1 MQGAR
6 PYVRVLRRAGVAA
19 QISITGCARMPM
31 RGSLKNC
38 LLLCALLL
46 GAAGAGWARADEG
59 VALEI
64 ATLDTDQPFSAR
76 QVIRGEAGRWQENA
90 PRKLHFRGGAQR
102 AHWLRIRAQLPA
114 TEDGRWVLWFDRV
127 PLSDLSLMLPE
138 DGDVYVSQSLQFF
151 RPDPNDPPLVSG
163 FHFDL
168 AAQSAGPV
176 ELLLQVR
183 TDAYA
188 SMRPFLMPLAEYRAM
203 DRRNAIALGAIYAS
217 LSVLTLTGLAMFL
230 ALRDRLHGAF
240 VGYAGTSL
248 LLLLALNGH
257 LYHLPLFDTLG
268 YWREMG
274 ILALANL
281 AAGFTMML
289 VRGFANLG
297 REAPRCDLMLLWA
310 GRLLLFLGAAC
321 LLNLRPLVTLFQAG
335 SLALWGMAGFVA
347 VSTSLIALRKRRPLA
362 RPMLF
367 IWVMIFGASAARGLV
382 SFGWIPQNTLT
393 VYGFQLALA
402 FGAFLLSLAMA
413 DQVME
418 FRKQRDR
425 ARLAMEQADASLQVE
440 QVRRRLVETL
450 QSGLRAAP
458 AGDLEWIALRRLLDA
473 VQHLVPQRR
482 SAVAVFGYHGTDLL
496 ITEPTEAKDHFA
508 HMVAARGGTM
518 KGICRTSNAVQVRL
532 EDGPDEPDGEPG
544 GALYAIVPLPLPR
557 PAWGVLLI
565 ERAGWEAFDTSE
577 LRIASEFGA
586 MALQAADE
594 AAASQELRNKAD
606 RDPLTGALNRR
617 AIETHLAR
625 EMEIAL
631 ARRAPLSVMMVEL
644 DQFAQIA
651 DRFGPDIADACLRA
665 VAEVVHRALGAEDA
679 FGRYSGEQYLLV
691 LPGRSADQAR
701 SFGERLRKAVSDVRV
716 PARGGPCRFT
726 VSIGATV
733 RAPAEQT
740 LGTLVERADKAL
752 QAAKRGGR
760 DQVQLIAVFAS
771 PGSEPGPPL
780 YL

>member
-1 MQGAR
+1 MTRKRYGRYFYKWIGA
-6 PYVRVLRRAGVAA
+6 
-19 QISITGCARMPM
+19 MPM
-31 RGSLKNC
+31 RGPLKKWLTLC
-38 LLLCALLL
+38 AVLLCI
-46 GAAGAGWARADEG
+46 GSSDFARADDAM
-59 VALEI
+59 ALEI
-64 ATLDTDQPFSAR
+64 ATLATDQPYSAR
-76 QVIRGEAGRWQENA
+76 QVARGEAGPWHEDA
-90 PRKLHFRGGAQR
+90 SRKLHFRGGTQWV
-102 AHWLRIRAQLPA
+102 HWLRIRASLPP
-114 TEDGRWVLWFDRV
+114 TDDGRWVLWFDRA
-127 PLSDLSLMLPE
+127 PLTDLTLMLPDSGGE
-138 DGDVYVSQSLQFF
+138 YVSQSRQFF
-151 RPDPNDPPLVSG
+151 RADADAPWLASG

-168 AAQSAGPV
+168 PPQPAGPI
-176 ELLLQVR
+176 ELLVQVR
-183 TDAYA
+183 SDAYA

-203 DRRNAIALGAIYAS
+203 DRRNAIALTALYAS
-217 LSVLTLTGLAMFL
+217 LSMLALTGLAMFL

-240 VGYAGTSL
+240 VGFSTSSL

-257 LYHLPLFDTLG
+257 LYTLPVLDALG

-281 AAGFTMML
+281 TAGFTMML

-310 GRLLLFLGAAC
+310 ARLLLLLAAAC
-321 LLNLRPLVTLFQAG
+321 LLNLRPLVALFQAG

-347 VSTSLIALRKRRPLA
+347 VSTSLIALRKGRQLA

-367 IWVMIFGASAARGLV
+367 IWAMMFGASAARGLV
-382 SFGWIPQNTLT
+382 SFGWVPQNTLT

-450 QSGLRAAP
+450 RSGLRAAP
-458 AGDLEWIALRRLLDA
+458 SGDLEWIALRRLLDA

-482 SAVAVFGYHGTDLL
+482 SAIAVFGYHGIDQL

-565 ERAGWEAFDTSE
+565 ERAGWEAFDSAE
-577 LRIASEFGA
+577 LRIASEFAA

-594 AAASQELRNKAD
+594 AAASQELRDKAD

-631 ARRAPLSVMMVEL
+631 ARRAALAVLFVEV
-644 DQFAQIA
+644 DQFAQIN
-651 DRFGPDIADACLRA
+651 DRFGPATADDCLRA

-691 LPGRSADQAR
+691 LPGRSAEQAR
-701 SFGERLRKAVSDVRV
+701 SFAERVRKAASDVRI
-716 PARGGPCRFT
+716 ASNTGPCQFT
-726 VSIGATV
+726 VSVGGTV

-740 LGTLVERADKAL
+740 LGTVVERADKAL
-752 QAAKRGGR
+752 HAAKRAGR
-760 DQVQLIAVFAS
+760 NQVQMIAVFAS
-771 PGSEPGPPL
+771 PSTGSGAPQL
-780 YL
+780 F

>member
-1 MQGAR
+1 MR
-6 PYVRVLRRAGVAA
+6 MRSSLLTWLTLCVLAFG
-19 QISITGCARMPM
+19 IMGT
-31 RGSLKNC
+31 
-38 LLLCALLL
+38 
-46 GAAGAGWARADEG
+46 ADAMADDA
-59 VALEI
+59 VPLEI
-64 ATLDTDQPFSAR
+64 ATLATDQPYSAR
-76 QVIRGEAGRWQENA
+76 QVMRGDAGPWLDNA
-90 PRKLHFRGGAQR
+90 PRKLHFRGGSQR
-102 AHWLRIRAQLPA
+102 VHWLRIRATLPETA
-114 TEDGRWVLWFDRV
+114 DGRWVLWFDQV
-127 PLSDLSLMLPE
+127 PLSDLTLMLPE
-138 DGDVYVSQSLQFF
+138 AGGEYVSQSLQFF
-151 RPDPNDPPLVSG
+151 HADPDAALLSSG
-163 FHFDL
+163 FHFEL
-168 AAQSAGPV
+168 PTLSAGPT
-176 ELLLQVR
+176 ELLVQVR
-183 TDAYA
+183 ADAYA
-188 SMRPFLMPLAEYRAM
+188 STRPFLMPLAEYRAL
-203 DRRNAIALGAIYAS
+203 DRRNAILLAAIYAG
-217 LSVLTLTGLAMFL
+217 LCVLTLTGLAMFL

-240 VGYAGTSL
+240 VGFSSASL
-248 LLLLALNGH
+248 LLLLGLNGH
-257 LYHLPLFDTLG
+257 LYALPGLSALG

-289 VRGFANLG
+289 VRGFAGLG
-297 REAPRCDLMLLWA
+297 REAPRCDLMLLWS
-310 GRLLLFLGAAC
+310 GRLLLLVGIGC
-321 LLNLRPLVTLFQAG
+321 LLNLRPMVPLFQAG
-335 SLALWGMAGFVA
+335 SLALWAMAGFVA
-347 VSTSLIALRKRRPLA
+347 VSTSLIALRKGRPLA
-362 RPMLF
+362 RPMVF
-367 IWVMIFGASAARGLV
+367 IWAMIFGASAARGLV
-382 SFGWIPQNTLT
+382 SFGWVAQNTVT

-482 SAVAVFGYHGTDLL
+482 SAAAVFGYHGTDLL
-496 ITEPTEAKDHFA
+496 ITEPSEAKDHFA

-532 EDGPDEPDGEPG
+532 EDGPDEPEGEPG

-565 ERAGWEAFDTSE
+565 ERAGWEAFDPSE

-606 RDPLTGALNRR
+606 RDALTGALNRR

-631 ARRAPLSVMMVEL
+631 ARRAGLAVLFVGI
-644 DQFAQIA
+644 DQFAQINE
-651 DRFGPDIADACLRA
+651 RFGPGTADDCLRA
-665 VAEVVHRALGAEDA
+665 VAEVIHRALGAEDA
-679 FGRYSGEQYLLV
+679 FGRYGGEEYLLV
-691 LPGRSADQAR
+691 LPGRNAEQAR
-701 SFGERLRKAVSDVRV
+701 SFGERVRKAVSDLRI
-716 PARGGPCRFT
+716 PAKGAPCQFT
-726 VSIGATV
+726 VSVGGTL

-740 LGTLVERADKAL
+740 LATLIERADKAL
-752 QAAKRGGR
+752 NAAKRGGPN
-760 DQVQLIAVFAS
+760 QVQVIAVFAS
-771 PGSEPGPPL
+771 PGVGPEAPQFF
-780 YL
+780 

>member
-1 MQGAR
+1 
-6 PYVRVLRRAGVAA
+6 
-19 QISITGCARMPM
+19 MPM
-31 RGSLKNC
+31 RGPLKTWLIVC
-38 LLLCALLL
+38 LW
-46 GAAGAGWARADEG
+46 AGCVAFSAIVRADDA
-59 VALEI
+59 VVLEI
-64 ATLDTDQPFSAR
+64 ATLVTDQPYSAR
-76 QVIRGEAGRWQENA
+76 QVARGDAGPWREDA
-90 PRKLHFRGGAQR
+90 PRKLHFRGGAQWV
-102 AHWLRIRAQLPA
+102 HWLRIRATLPP
-114 TEDGRWVLWFDRV
+114 TEDGKWVLWFDQV
-127 PLSDLSLMLPE
+127 PLSDLTLMLPE
-138 DGDVYVSQSLQFF
+138 AGGEYVSQSRQFF
-151 RPDPNDPPLVSG
+151 RADPDAPLLSSG
-163 FHFDL
+163 FEFEL
-168 AAQSAGPV
+168 PPQPPGPI
-176 ELLLQVR
+176 ELLVQVR
-183 TDAYA
+183 ADAFA
-188 SMRPFLMPLAEYRAM
+188 SMRPFLMPQADYRTM
-203 DRRNAIALGAIYAS
+203 DRRNAITLAVIYAS
-217 LSVLTLTGLAMFL
+217 LSVLALTGLAMFL

-240 VGYAGTSL
+240 VGFSATSL

-257 LYHLPLFDTLG
+257 LYTLPLLDTLG

-297 REAPRCDLMLLWA
+297 REAPRCDWMLLWG
-310 GRLLLFLGAAC
+310 GRLLLLVGAAC
-321 LLNLRPLVTLFQAG
+321 LLNLRPMVALFQAG
-335 SLALWGMAGFVA
+335 SLALWGMSGFVA
-347 VSTSLIALRKRRPLA
+347 VSTSLIALRKGRQLA

-367 IWVMIFGASAARGLV
+367 IWAMIFGASAARGLV
-382 SFGWIPQNTLT
+382 SFGWVPQNTVT
-393 VYGFQLALA
+393 IYGFQFALA

-482 SAVAVFGYHGTDLL
+482 SAIAVFGYHGTDLL

-565 ERAGWEAFDTSE
+565 ERAGWEAFDPSE
-577 LRIASEFGA
+577 LRIASEFSA

-594 AAASQELRNKAD
+594 AAASQELRNKVD

-617 AIETHLAR
+617 AIEAHLAR
-625 EMEIAL
+625 VMEIAL
-631 ARRAPLSVMMVEL
+631 ARRASLAVLFVEI
-644 DQFAQIA
+644 DQFTSLNE
-651 DRFGPDIADACLRA
+651 RFGPGVADACLRA
-665 VAEVVHRALGAEDA
+665 IAEVVHRALGAEDA

-691 LPGRSADQAR
+691 LPGRSAEQAR
-701 SFGERLRKAVSDVRV
+701 SFAERVRKAASDVRV
-716 PARGGPCRFT
+716 PANGGPCQFT
-726 VSIGATV
+726 VSVGGTV
-733 RAPAEQT
+733 RAAAEQT
-740 LGTLVERADKAL
+740 TTTVLERADKAL
-752 QAAKRGGR
+752 QAAKRAGR
-760 DQVQLIAVFAS
+760 NQVQMIAVYAS
-771 PGSEPGPPL
+771 PGADPEAPHVF
-780 YL
+780 